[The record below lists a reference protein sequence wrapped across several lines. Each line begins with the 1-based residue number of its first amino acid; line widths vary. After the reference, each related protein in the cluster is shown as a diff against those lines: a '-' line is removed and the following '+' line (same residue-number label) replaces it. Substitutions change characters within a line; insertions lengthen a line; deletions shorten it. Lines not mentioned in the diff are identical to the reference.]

1 MRLDPS
7 SGPARFFRRGLLV
20 HRHRHERCEPKC
32 GERNFDREADDV
44 RRVYIEHFVCYS
56 WLSVNDPQFERRANT
71 TTPLIAQP

>member
-32 GERNFDREADDV
+32 GEE
-44 RRVYIEHFVCYS
+44 
-56 WLSVNDPQFERRANT
+56 T
-71 TTPLIAQP
+71 LIVKRTMSAGFTSNISCAILGCR